1 MALQILMAMMMTSL
15 FLAVEHWFPWVGVLG
30 RSLRFIER
38 YVAGMLAVLLPLSVL
53 LGLWGSWYELV
64 ALWCVVVSGGAVVV
78 MGYLV
83 DGHVDQKRRMEAAE
97 AAERILKNGSFE

>member
-1 MALQILMAMMMTSL
+1 MAFQIVIAMMTTS
-15 FLAVEHWFPWVGVLG
+15 FCLAVEHWFPWSGVLG

-38 YVAGMLAVLLPLSVL
+38 YVIGMLAILLPLSVL

-97 AAERILKNGSFE
+97 AAERILKDGAFE